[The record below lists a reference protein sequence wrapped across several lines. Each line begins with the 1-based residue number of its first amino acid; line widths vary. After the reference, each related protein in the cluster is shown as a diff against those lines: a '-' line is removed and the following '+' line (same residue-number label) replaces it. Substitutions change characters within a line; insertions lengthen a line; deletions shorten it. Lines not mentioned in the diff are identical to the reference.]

1 MDDFIIDKDTKI
13 YNIKVINCIV
23 FISQDLYN
31 LYGCNKHDELYSYI
45 LIIVNDIIKVC
56 LPVPG
61 RSENYIY
68 KKEIMKE
75 LTLLQGVKKTPPEP
89 TKATERPG
97 CIYYCTYSCGEII
110 KNNTQKLE
118 LNYNVE
124 LLEKILGIEHHKFNH
139 LQLIEYLEKEKY
151 IDTNKSVRNNMIY
164 PLLIQKLINYYNY
177 GKIYVNIIE
186 KRHHYS
192 KPYDSN
198 DRCRPLDKEI
208 SFYDIKLFTKL
219 QMKKNNYKIFTN
231 TDELMM
237 DLTEIG
243 KNKKYKVL
251 KFGYK
256 LRSDINEFSILEE
269 IDDDIEKFINSSL
282 IDLDEK
288 KDSNLINL
296 DEIEAI
302 NLDEKTP

>member
-13 YNIKVINCIV
+13 YNIKVVNCV
-23 FISQDLYN
+23 VLTHPQNGNNF
-31 LYGCNKHDELYSYI
+31 NKHYGLSPYI

-61 RSENYIY
+61 RQQNGYNKE
-68 KKEIMKE
+68 EIMKE
-75 LTLLQGVKKTPPEP
+75 LTLFQTYKTGFTHPNP
-89 TKATERPG
+89 TKPTEKYG
-97 CIYYCTYSCGEII
+97 CIYNNLPNLPGELILPNYSL
-110 KNNTQKLE
+110 NNTNKYE

-139 LQLIEYLEKEKY
+139 LQLIDYLEKEKY
-151 IDTNKSVRNNMIY
+151 IDTNKYVRNNMIY
-164 PLLIQKLINYYNY
+164 PLLIQKLINYYSY
-177 GKIYVNIIE
+177 GKISVNIIE
-186 KRHHYS
+186 KINYYS
-192 KPYDSN
+192 QPYN
-198 DRCRPLDKEI
+198 PQNGHFQNTPLDKEI

-237 DLTEIG
+237 DLSEIG

-256 LRSDINEFSILEE
+256 LGFNINEFSILEE
-269 IDDDIEKFINSSL
+269 IDDDIENFINSSL

-288 KDSNLINL
+288 KRF
-296 DEIEAI
+296 
-302 NLDEKTP
+302 

>member
-13 YNIKVINCIV
+13 YNIKVVNCVVNLPKDINR
-23 FISQDLYN
+23 SYAYL
-31 LYGCNKHDELYSYI
+31 HPYI
-45 LIIVNDIIKVC
+45 LIIVNNIIEVC
-56 LPVPG
+56 LPILG
-61 RSENYIY
+61 RTQNGYNNE
-68 KKEIMKE
+68 EIMKE
-75 LTLLQGVKKTPPEP
+75 LTLFQRYQTGFTHP
-89 TKATERPG
+89 TKPTEKYG
-97 CIYYCTYSCGEII
+97 CIYHNLAGQILPNYSL
-110 KNNTQKLE
+110 NNTNKYE

-139 LQLIEYLEKEKY
+139 LQLIDYLEKEKY
-151 IDTNKSVRNNMIY
+151 IDTNKYVINNMIY
-164 PLLIQKLINYYNY
+164 PLLIQKLINYYSY
-177 GKIYVNIIE
+177 GKISVNIIE
-186 KRHHYS
+186 KR
-192 KPYDSN
+192 DSIN
-198 DRCRPLDKEI
+198 QPMTHPNEI

-237 DLTEIG
+237 DLSEIG

-256 LRSDINEFSILEE
+256 LGFNINEFSILEE
-269 IDDDIEKFINSSL
+269 IDDDIENFINSSL

-302 NLDEKTP
+302 NLDEKNP